1 MAEKDELPK
10 KGNTNMQ
17 ANENQDSKSESQ
29 NLKNDQKPK
38 ATGPQEKKESE
49 ITGSIETNESEN
61 VDPVLAQ
68 ELNDEV
74 DGDTQEHEDH
84 KADYNEK
91 SEDELISEATKI
103 IKNLPIQDVR
113 IPMLAIKS
121 VLTPR

>member
-10 KGNTNMQ
+10 KGNTNIQ
-17 ANENQDSKSESQ
+17 ANENQDSKSGSQ
-29 NLKNDQKPK
+29 NLKNDQKHES
-38 ATGPQEKKESE
+38 TGSQEKKESE

-68 ELNDEV
+68 ELSDEV

-91 SEDELISEATKI
+91 SED
-103 IKNLPIQDVR
+103 
-113 IPMLAIKS
+113 
-121 VLTPR
+121 